1 MSQKKRKVEKGKD
14 RVLAL
19 SMRPKCMKELVGQ
32 TELIDSLSVQ
42 LKSGRIPHFFI
53 LSGPVGCGKTTLA
66 RILALSLQVDRT
78 NFNDLTEQDW
88 EKYKSYDINEINAAN
103 KNGVDDVRE
112 LVAGMRYHPMAPS
125 KAKVVIMDEAHQ
137 LTTAAQNA
145 LITETEDVAEYVYYI
160 FCTSAVNK
168 IIPALQRRAY
178 LITPKPLSRAAIGE
192 LLKKAGEKIG
202 ASENTNTE
210 ELVNA
215 LIENEITSPGLV
227 LQAAEK
233 FFCGIS
239 AVESVT
245 RMDSSKFDSMAICR
259 AVASGNWATTAELC
273 KDVVKADTYMLRA
286 CVAGYLKAILL
297 KSSGAKALK
306 MANAIKCL
314 ADSQLDDSVC
324 LPSFLAALFLA
335 CEHTKSK

>member
-1 MSQKKRKVEKGKD
+1 MSQKKRKVEKQD

-19 SMRPKCMKELVGQ
+19 SMRPKYLKDLIGQ
-32 TELIDSLSVQ
+32 TELIESLSVQ

-66 RILALSLQVDRT
+66 RIIALSLQVNRT
-78 NFNDLTEQDW
+78 NFNDLTDEDW
-88 EKYKSYDINEINAAN
+88 EKYKSFDINEINAAN

-112 LVAGMRYHPMAPS
+112 LVAGMKYHPMAPS

-168 IIPALQRRAY
+168 IIPALMRRAY
-178 LITPKPLSRAAIGE
+178 VITPKPLTREAIGN
-192 LLKKAGEKIG
+192 LLTKAGEKIG
-202 ASENTNTE
+202 ASENANVE
-210 ELVNA
+210 ELIDA

-233 FFCGIS
+233 FFCGIP
-239 AVESVT
+239 AIESVT

-259 AVASGNWATTAELC
+259 AVASGNWATTAGLC

-297 KSSGAKALK
+297 KSSGPKALK
-306 MANAIKCL
+306 IANAIKCL

-335 CEHTKSK
+335 CEHTKTK